1 MKNDFYIRYQEQLKE
16 DLFSLLFNQENFPR
30 TDLVLP
36 TIFEFAVDCT
46 EYGVTA
52 SYKWDST
59 DMILSIYGQRIRIRI
74 INDHIYVNYK
84 EFSFLGFINFI
95 MDALK

>member
-1 MKNDFYIRYQEQLKE
+1 MKTDFYYQYKEQLKE
-16 DLFSLLFNQENFPR
+16 DLFSLLFNQESFPR

-59 DMILSIYGQRIRIRI
+59 YMILSVYGRRIRIHI
-74 INDHIYVNYK
+74 INDCIYVNYK